1 MKAKEADNLDE
12 EAMNFMTTLG
22 RVYGF
27 PDLQSKVI
35 ALLYLEPDE
44 ISMEDIAEKTGY
56 SLASISNTMKML
68 EAFGT
73 IARRRKPGTKKAY
86 FYMEKNLA
94 KLNIMKFTAMQNNFL
109 GPAKEILP
117 ALIKKYKNR
126 VKDEKSKRK
135 IAIAENYYKQLL
147 CFEGMIA
154 HWIGELEEMSAKNAE
169 LLRR

>member
-1 MKAKEADNLDE
+1 MTKIDELDKEAMD
-12 EAMNFMTTLG
+12 FMATLG

-27 PDLQSKVI
+27 SDLQSKAI

-68 EAFGT
+68 EAFGM
-73 IARRRKPGTKKAY
+73 IARRRKPKTKKVY

-94 KLNIMKFTAMQNNFL
+94 KLNIMKLAAMRSNFL
-109 GPAKEILP
+109 APAKEILP

-126 VKDEKSKRK
+126 VKDERSKK
-135 IAIAENYYKQLL
+135 KVAIAENYYKQLL

-154 HWIGELEEMSAKNAE
+154 HWIAELEEMSAKNAKIS
-169 LLRR
+169 RR